1 MLLVLVLV
9 AVAVAAAA
17 AAAAAAVAVAV
28 GVGVAVAVAVA
39 VVVVVVVAVAVAV
52 AVAVVV
58 VVVVVVVVAVAVVVV
73 VVVVV
78 VSCFLFLVVSNHPPF
93 FAIQSTNQRHPQT
106 QNDAVETQG
115 NTQGKQ
121 CPNQIKGHDAPDPWE
136 NLFHAINGL
145 RKKHVLLSIESWL
158 VNRDPYFM
166 VY

>member
-1 MLLVLVLV
+1 MCAQLLASVSLLLVLVLVLV

-17 AAAAAAVAVAV
+17 A
-28 GVGVAVAVAVA
+28 GAVAVA
-39 VVVVVVVAVAVAV
+39 VVVVVVAVAVA
-52 AVAVVV
+52 
-58 VVVVVVVVAVAVVVV
+58 
-73 VVVVV
+73 VVVV